1 MLQKCRNVKCYFY
14 VKFYCKWYIQ
24 KFSVA
29 EIIIIFFLRKHFL
42 LSYYLFFL
50 NIIYYFLEL
59 IFAFFGICLAFFKPY
74 EK

>member
-1 MLQKCRNVKCYFY
+1 MSNVIFMLSFIVNDTFKSLALLRLLLF
-14 VKFYCKWYIQ
+14 
-24 KFSVA
+24 
-29 EIIIIFFLRKHFL
+29 FFLRKHFL